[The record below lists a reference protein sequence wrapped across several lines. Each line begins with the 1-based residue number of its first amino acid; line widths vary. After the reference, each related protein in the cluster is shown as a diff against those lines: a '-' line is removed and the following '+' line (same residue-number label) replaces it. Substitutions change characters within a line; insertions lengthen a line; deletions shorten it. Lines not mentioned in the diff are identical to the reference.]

1 MEEPI
6 EYKGNVKSSKAE
18 EPDLAGYYNYS
29 DYLKWTFDGMVELIR
44 GKIFKMSPAPST
56 GHQLILIELTGIFWQ
71 HLKGKKCKTFVAPF
85 DVRLPVGKKG
95 NVYKTVVQPDLGIVC
110 DLLKLEKSG
119 VKGAPDLVVEIL
131 SPSNRQI
138 EMHEKFEAYQAS
150 LVREYWII
158 HPEEQWMYQYV
169 LNDNLKFELHK
180 KYENLSRIESVIFP
194 ELFVEVADYKPLD
207 HWK

>member
-1 MEEPI
+1 MK
-6 EYKGNVKSSKAE
+6 EYKFPEITQLDQLNEDSFEYS
-18 EPDLAGYYNYS
+18 YS
-29 DYLKWTFDGMVELIR
+29 DYMTWQFQERVEIIM
-44 GKIFKMSPAPST
+44 GKIFPMSAPNT
-56 GHQLILIELTGIFWQ
+56 PHQSLAIDIAVDLKNYF
-71 HLKGKKCKTFVAPF
+71 KGKNCFVFIAPF

-110 DLLKLEKSG
+110 DLIKLEKSG

-158 HPEEQWMYQYV
+158 HP
-169 LNDNLKFELHK
+169 
-180 KYENLSRIESVIFP
+180 
-194 ELFVEVADYKPLD
+194 
-207 HWK
+207 

>member
-1 MEEPI
+1 MK
-6 EYKGNVKSSKAE
+6 EYKFPEITRLDQLNEDSFEYS
-18 EPDLAGYYNYS
+18 YN
-29 DYLKWTFDGMVELIR
+29 DYMKWQIQERVELIM
-44 GKIFKMSPAPST
+44 GKIFPMSAPNT
-56 GHQLILIELTGIFWQ
+56 PHQSLAIDLATDFKKNF
-71 HLKGKKCKTFVAPF
+71 KGKNYFVFIAPF

-119 VKGAPDLVVEIL
+119 IKGAPDLVVEIL

-150 LVREYWII
+150 LIREYWII
-158 HPEEQWMYQYV
+158 HPEEQWMLQYV
-169 LNDNLKFELHK
+169 LGENMKFELHK
-180 KYENLSRIESVIFP
+180 KYENLSRITSVIFP
-194 ELFVEVADYKPLD
+194 DLVVEVSAYKPLA

>member
-1 MEEPI
+1 MK
-6 EYKGNVKSSKAE
+6 EYKFPEITRLDQLNEDSFEYS
-18 EPDLAGYYNYS
+18 YS
-29 DYLKWTFDGMVELIR
+29 DYMKWQIQERVEIIM
-44 GKIFKMSPAPST
+44 GKIFPMSAPNT
-56 GHQLILIELTGIFWQ
+56 PHQSLAIELAVDLKNYF
-71 HLKGKKCKTFVAPF
+71 KGKNCFVFIAPF

-110 DLLKLEKSG
+110 DLIKLEKSG

-158 HPEEQWMYQYV
+158 HPEEQWMLQYV
-169 LNDNLKFELHK
+169 LNEKKLFELHK
-180 KYENLSRIESVIFP
+180 KHENLSRLESVIFTD
-194 ELFVEVADYKPLD
+194 LVVDVAAYKP
-207 HWK
+207 

>member
-1 MEEPI
+1 MK
-6 EYKGNVKSSKAE
+6 EYKFPEITRLDQLNEDSFEYS
-18 EPDLAGYYNYS
+18 YN
-29 DYLKWTFDGMVELIR
+29 DYMKWQIQERVELIM
-44 GKIFKMSPAPST
+44 GKIFPMSAPNT
-56 GHQLILIELTGIFWQ
+56 PHQSLAIDLATDFKKNF
-71 HLKGKKCKTFVAPF
+71 KGKNYFVFIAPF

-119 VKGAPDLVVEIL
+119 INGAPDLVVEIL

-150 LVREYWII
+150 LIREYWII
-158 HPEEQWMYQYV
+158 HSEEQWMLQYV
-169 LNDNLKFELHK
+169 LGENMKFELHK
-180 KYENLSRIESVIFP
+180 KHENLSRITSVIFP
-194 ELFVEVADYKPLD
+194 DLVVEVSAYKPLA